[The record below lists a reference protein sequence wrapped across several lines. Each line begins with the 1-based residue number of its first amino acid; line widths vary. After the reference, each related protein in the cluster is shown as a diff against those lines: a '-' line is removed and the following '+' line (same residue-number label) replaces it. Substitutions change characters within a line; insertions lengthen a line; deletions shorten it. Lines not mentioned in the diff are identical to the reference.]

1 MAKVGGWVAGIVA
14 SIIVG
19 YAVWYLT
26 RTPPPPPPPT
36 VTTFEGMVYSGS
48 APVPKAMVA
57 VQLSGTAGVNGPVH
71 DITDDNGA
79 YRIDFT
85 GLPADA
91 GATLSVTAAGYQSA
105 NPKSFASPL
114 QTDVQFDF
122 PLTPMLA
129 ASRRKGAAP
138 HPAKPAKAPIPKYV
152 RKSAAQAT
160 QIKIPPK

>member
-1 MAKVGGWVAGIVA
+1 MAKVGGWIAGIVA

-26 RTPPPPPPPT
+26 RTPPPPT
-36 VTTFEGMVYSGS
+36 VTTFEGMAYSGS

-57 VQLSGTAGVNGPVH
+57 VQLSGTAGANGPVH

-85 GLPADA
+85 GLPANA
-91 GATLSVTAAGYQSA
+91 SAALSVTATGFQNAD
-105 NPKSFASPL
+105 PKSFASPL
-114 QTDVQFDF
+114 ETDVQFDF
-122 PLTPMLA
+122 PLTPIVA
-129 ASRRKGAAP
+129 AAPHKGAKP
-138 HPAKPAKAPIPKYV
+138 HPAKPGTTHIPKYV

>member
-1 MAKVGGWVAGIVA
+1 MAKVGGWIAGIVA
-14 SIIVG
+14 GIIVG
-19 YAVWYLT
+19 YVVWYLT
-26 RTPPPPPPPT
+26 RTPPPPPPPA

-57 VQLSGTAGVNGPVH
+57 VQLSGPAGANGPVH

-91 GATLSVTAAGYQSA
+91 GATLSVTAAGYQGA
-105 NPKSFASPL
+105 DPKSFASPL

-122 PLTPMLA
+122 PLTPVA
-129 ASRRKGAAP
+129 APHNSAAP
-138 HPAKPAKAPIPKYV
+138 HPAKPGKRRMPNYV